1 MKTVILIGHRP
12 GDQGAVNEASGTTE
26 YSFNSGL
33 ATHISQKLVERGI
46 RAIIVHRDNATQGYR
61 YLPEKIN
68 DLSADLIVSLHCNAF
83 DTRATGTETLYYHS
97 SETGRQMAEIFQRH
111 MVKALFL
118 SDRGIKPKRSEDRGG
133 YLLRYTLA
141 PCVIAEP
148 FFIDNDNDLRVAN
161 KHYDA
166 LVVAYADAIEEIAE
180 SAVCEVTYQPEGESD
195 A

>member
-1 MKTVILIGHRP
+1 MSSKTLKLSTNILKNNP
-12 GDQGAVNEASGTTE
+12 
-26 YSFNSGL
+26 
-33 ATHISQKLVERGI
+33 QK
-46 RAIIVHRDNATQGYR
+46 N
-61 YLPEKIN
+61 
-68 DLSADLIVSLHCNAF
+68 
-83 DTRATGTETLYYHS
+83 
-97 SETGRQMAEIFQRH
+97 
-111 MVKALFL
+111 
-118 SDRGIKPKRSEDRGG
+118 GG
-133 YLLRYTLA
+133 EMR